1 MEHAAIKKII
11 FEQHEVIKHA
21 TIISRDIALEK
32 NANYVLTGLRRA
44 GKSTL
49 LYKRARDLTEGGI
62 DWSRIIYINFDDERL
77 LGFTFKDFDDII
89 ETAEEIIEGDHY
101 YFFDEIQNIDGW
113 ENFAIRIANQGLK
126 VDITGSNAKMLSKEI
141 GGKLGGR
148 YLIKEIFPY
157 SFSEYLRANSIK
169 EDAIT
174 AKEIGQIKGVLSQYF
189 SYGGFPES
197 LNFIDKREY
206 VSNVFQKVL
215 YGDIVIH
222 YKVRNEN
229 GLKLM
234 MKKISE
240 SIGQELSYT
249 RLQNLISGIGYKISK
264 DVIIDYCSY
273 CKDAYLL
280 FDLENYYTSLADK
293 TSNPKHYFMDN
304 GILNLFTYDKSSS
317 LLENLVAIE
326 LYRRGSN
333 HLYYLKGQY
342 VDVDFYSAE
351 EDRLVQVAYSIS
363 EQNTLERETSS
374 LINYARGGHP
384 NAKLQIVTYEE
395 EKTLQIDGF
404 KIQVIPLWKFLLS
417 D

>member
-62 DWSRIIYINFDDERL
+62 DWNRIIYINFDDERL

-101 YFFDEIQNIDGW
+101 YFFDEIQNVDGW

-215 YGDIVIH
+215 YGDIVTR
-222 YKVRNEN
+222 YKSE
-229 GLKLM
+229 
-234 MKKISE
+234 MKMA
-240 SIGQELSYT
+240 LS
-249 RLQNLISGIGYKISK
+249 S
-264 DVIIDYCSY
+264 
-273 CKDAYLL
+273 
-280 FDLENYYTSLADK
+280 
-293 TSNPKHYFMDN
+293 
-304 GILNLFTYDKSSS
+304 
-317 LLENLVAIE
+317 
-326 LYRRGSN
+326 
-333 HLYYLKGQY
+333 
-342 VDVDFYSAE
+342 
-351 EDRLVQVAYSIS
+351 
-363 EQNTLERETSS
+363 
-374 LINYARGGHP
+374 
-384 NAKLQIVTYEE
+384 
-395 EKTLQIDGF
+395 
-404 KIQVIPLWKFLLS
+404 
-417 D
+417 